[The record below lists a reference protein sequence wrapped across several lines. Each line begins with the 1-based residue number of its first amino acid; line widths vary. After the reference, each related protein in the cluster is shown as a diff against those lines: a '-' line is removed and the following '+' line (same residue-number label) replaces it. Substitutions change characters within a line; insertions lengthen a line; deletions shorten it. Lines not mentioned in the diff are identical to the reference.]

1 MVIKAGVYYQG
12 SGRDVINGP
21 PLMLLNKIS
30 LTDYGKI
37 MDNKTQQVRTR
48 QSSLDPKT
56 ALDEI

>member
-1 MVIKAGVYYQG
+1 
-12 SGRDVINGP
+12 VINGP
-21 PLMLLNKIS
+21 PLILLNKIS